1 MSLNLA
7 AQHLASKGRHG
18 DDSLVH
24 VSKGELAGLQALAK
38 SHGKNLTINPS
49 TGLPEA
55 FSLKSLLPMA
65 AGAALVASGVGAPMA
80 AAMVGGGMFA
90 ATGSLKQGLLAGL
103 GAYGGAGLMGG
114 VAGMGAEAG
123 TQLAAGEAEAAA
135 AQAAEAEA
143 AKQTA
148 LQTAGQEAVT
158 PQAIEKVAADQAARN
173 AVGNQAVWE
182 QSARDYASNAAG
194 NTYELAGGYRPTFS
208 PESVTSPGTVG
219 SMTPSGTGFNAATQ
233 NALAN
238 PIQTGAKAA
247 FSDPNAYIDKLGG
260 GMQAAKYGLAAAA
273 PGIVEDLTPKPYVP
287 PEVKSDADMGQ
298 RYKYESGYDNSVPER
313 TGSPSYTKIS
323 DEEARKLYGYA
334 QGGVTRMAEG
344 GATGASGYGAPAVQ
358 FSSGIDYS
366 GYDTLPNQGIT
377 AISSTAAPNQN
388 IIDLYKAI
396 DAKKATTAKAAPK
409 MWIATD
415 NRLTDPNPEPYD
427 GTETP
432 VDTPVVDPWA
442 VAKWNDKG
450 ARGGLMP
457 RDLRYAEG
465 GAADASGYGPSV
477 GGDFSGYGP
486 SSVGNYSGYG
496 SPSVG
501 NYSGYDTPVA
511 AGLPAARQARASSVA
526 APTYGMVYD
535 PTTQSYVGSA
545 PSAGN
550 VYKGG
555 GQYGLDEESQK
566 ILDAIPS
573 VVTDVIYDNGSGAA
587 QGGLMHSYAA
597 GGSTSLGSYSDG
609 GRMLKGPGDGMSDN
623 IPAVI
628 GNKQPARLADG
639 EFVVP
644 ADVVSHLGNGSTDAG
659 AKQLYKMMD
668 KIRQART
675 GRKAQGKQ
683 INPNKYMPA

>member
-173 AVGNQAVWE
+173 AVGNQALWE

-208 PESVTSPGTVG
+208 PESVTASGNV
-219 SMTPSGTGFNAATQ
+219 SAMTPSGTGFNAATQ

-323 DEEARKLYGYA
+323 DEEAKKLYGYA
-334 QGGVTRMAEG
+334 QGGVTRMASG
-344 GATGASGYGAPAVQ
+344 GASAAAAPSTGYEAGPYSGA
-358 FSSGIDYS
+358 DYS
-366 GYDTLPNQGIT
+366 GYG
-377 AISSTAAPNQN
+377 S
-388 IIDLYKAI
+388 
-396 DAKKATTAKAAPK
+396 
-409 MWIATD
+409 
-415 NRLTDPNPEPYD
+415 
-427 GTETP
+427 
-432 VDTPVVDPWA
+432 
-442 VAKWNDKG
+442 
-450 ARGGLMP
+450 
-457 RDLRYAEG
+457 
-465 GAADASGYGPSV
+465 
-477 GGDFSGYGP
+477 
-486 SSVGNYSGYG
+486 SSVGNYSGYD
-496 SPSVG
+496 SPSAG

-526 APTYGMVYD
+526 APTYGMAYD
-535 PTTQSYVGSA
+535 PTTQTYVGSA